1 MNGSFLTTVIALA
14 FAISGCHHQSDTGIA
29 TSTIV
34 LPQVVITAKR
44 LTPDQKAKM
53 QMDLANEQLAEN
65 VTAASPQAR

>member
-1 MNGSFLTTVIALA
+1 M
-14 FAISGCHHQSDTGIA
+14 
-29 TSTIV
+29 